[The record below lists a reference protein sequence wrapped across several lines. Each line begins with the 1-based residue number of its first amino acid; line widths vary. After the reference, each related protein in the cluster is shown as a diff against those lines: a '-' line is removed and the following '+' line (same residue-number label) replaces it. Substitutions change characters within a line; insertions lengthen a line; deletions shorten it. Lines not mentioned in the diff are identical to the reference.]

1 MSIQSKV
8 KAAVV
13 LDGQGTRIG
22 VKYFDPDLL
31 ALDKQLALERAVFG
45 KTSRILNA
53 RKEGEVV
60 MFDQYVTVFKFYGDA
75 FVYVI
80 GAADENELV
89 LHHVL
94 VCLEES
100 LTSLLRVPIDR
111 QPLIDNL
118 DVLLLTIDE
127 ILDDGII
134 LETDSVLVVD
144 GVAMKGA
151 DRDAPIA
158 EQSLAQAFQT
168 ARETFAK
175 TFR

>member
-1 MSIQSKV
+1 M
-8 KAAVV
+8 
-13 LDGQGTRIG
+13 
-22 VKYFDPDLL
+22 
-31 ALDKQLALERAVFG
+31 
-45 KTSRILNA
+45 
-53 RKEGEVV
+53 
-60 MFDQYVTVFKFYGDA
+60 TVFKFYGDA